1 MVSRRFTLLHGA
13 VALFASGTTL
23 VACSSASTSAWEA
36 PSDEGG
42 TSTVDSGGSSGGS
55 SGSSSGSGAGASSG
69 GSSGGGSSTGS
80 SGGSS
85 SSSGGG
91 SSSSSGGG
99 SSSGSSGAPITCPAP
114 GTYNKNGGACGSER
128 WDIKTGTDSEAASV
142 SLVPKPTTIA
152 TLVALSAAGGG
163 NSRESP
169 TETTLWELQD
179 VTLSMIKL
187 ESDSDYHMVL
197 SDGSRTMIAEIPY
210 PTCATGSSWACLI
223 SRARSEVDG
232 KFSSI
237 SSSPQYPALT
247 VTVRGV
253 GFFDFLH
260 GQTGVAPNGIELHA
274 VLQICFG
281 KGCAPS

>member
-1 MVSRRFTLLHGA
+1 MHQGRLPPSLAASLL
-13 VALFASGTTL
+13 VFA
-23 VACSSASTSAWEA
+23 ACGSPAA
-36 PSDEGG
+36 PAEQDDDGG
-42 TSTVDSGGSSGGS
+42 TSAGDSAAAGD
-55 SGSSSGSGAGASSG
+55 GSSSGSDSG
-69 GSSGGGSSTGS
+69 SGSGSGSGGG
-80 SGGSS
+80 
-85 SSSGGG
+85 
-91 SSSSSGGG
+91 
-99 SSSGSSGAPITCPAP
+99 AAITCPAP
-114 GTYNKNGGACGSER
+114 GTYTKNGGACGTER
-128 WDIKTGTDSEAASV
+128 WNIKTGTDSQAASV
-142 SLVPKPTTIA
+142 SLVPKPNTVA
-152 TLVALSAAGGG
+152 ALVALTAAGGG

-169 TETTLWELQD
+169 TETTLWELTD

-187 ESDSDYHMVL
+187 ETDSDYHMVL
-197 SDGSRTMIAEIPY
+197 SDGSHTMIAEIPY